1 MENNELNNVNSVA
14 NELEDSIEGKSSKE
28 EYTDVV
34 SEKSNENGGEEAQNE
49 TAITPENVAE
59 KIGEQKYKVA
69 RYSLLIVTVLSIVNL
84 FSLIFNGTYFLFSSY
99 ITLMIGATGGYIY
112 AEADGDIAILIATVI
127 IGVISVIPYI
137 ICWIFSKKKV
147 GWLICAMVLF
157 AFDTLLLLVDTI
169 TALDATY
176 IIDLALHGYFIYE
189 MVVAIKYGLKKKREA
204 NANI

>member
-1 MENNELNNVNSVA
+1 MENNGLNNVNSVA
-14 NELEDSIEGKSSKE
+14 SELEDSIEGKSSKE

-34 SEKSNENGGEEAQNE
+34 SEETAEKDEKAQNE
-49 TAITPENVAE
+49 TVITPENIAE
-59 KIGEQKYKVA
+59 KVGEQKYKVA

-99 ITLMIGATGGYIY
+99 ITLMIGATGGFIY

-127 IGVISVIPYI
+127 IGVISVVPYI
-137 ICWIFSKKKV
+137 LCWIFSKKMV

-176 IIDLALHGYFIYE
+176 VIDLALHGYFVYE
-189 MVVAIKYGLKKKREA
+189 MVVAIKYGLKKKKEA

>member
-1 MENNELNNVNSVA
+1 MENNGLNNVNSVA
-14 NELEDSIEGKSSKE
+14 SELEDSIEGKSSKE

-34 SEKSNENGGEEAQNE
+34 SEETAEKDEKAQNE
-49 TAITPENVAE
+49 TVITPENIAE
-59 KIGEQKYKVA
+59 KVGEQKYKVA

-99 ITLMIGATGGYIY
+99 ITLMIGATGGFIY

-127 IGVISVIPYI
+127 IGVISVVPYI
-137 ICWIFSKKKV
+137 LCWIFSKKKV

-176 IIDLALHGYFIYE
+176 VIDLALHGYFVYE
-189 MVVAIKYGLKKKREA
+189 MVVAIKYGLKKKKEA